1 MDLKYITV
9 KGYLESLT
17 EKNELNRIFPI
28 LLESMG
34 FVILSK
40 PTEYIG
46 LPEYGKDIVA
56 VGVDEDGKRKRFYFE
71 LKGGNDKNITDSNFY
86 GKDGIQDSI
95 TQASYNKYVSAFP
108 QFDKLPLKIIIVHNG
123 IISGSVQATYE
134 SLTRAGS
141 VRSRN

>member
-34 FVILSK
+34 YVILSK

-56 VGVDEDGKRKRFYFE
+56 VGVDDDGKKKTFLF
-71 LKGGNDKNITDSNFY
+71 
-86 GKDGIQDSI
+86 
-95 TQASYNKYVSAFP
+95 
-108 QFDKLPLKIIIVHNG
+108 
-123 IISGSVQATYE
+123 
-134 SLTRAGS
+134 
-141 VRSRN
+141 